1 MMPSVERL
9 RFNATVNKALELS
22 AELPPIAGNPEIWL
36 SAHLVACTLFPKL
49 KGSMTSTI
57 FKRSRGGLLRARAQS
72 IIIEDRPWREDAIV
86 PIQFWSSDDPKD
98 ENCNW
103 TTGDFE
109 TRVDSAVIQAF
120 GVAFYRPDLEASFP
134 MAKFDPAEAMP
145 FAILPSRS
153 TKGGRP
159 PADHWDELWVEICRQ
174 IYTGELV
181 PKRQSDV
188 LKAMQQW
195 CSDHGHSDAP
205 STLKPRAHRL
215 WNVVFSDEKKT

>member
-109 TRVDSAVIQAF
+109 TRVDSASSRLLEWHFI
-120 GVAFYRPDLEASFP
+120 DLTSRHHSQWRSS
-134 MAKFDPAEAMP
+134 
-145 FAILPSRS
+145 ILPRQCLLQYFPLAQLRAADLLQIIGTSFGSKFADRS
-153 TKGGRP
+153 TR
-159 PADHWDELWVEICRQ
+159 AN
-174 IYTGELV
+174 
-181 PKRQSDV
+181 
-188 LKAMQQW
+188 W
-195 CSDHGHSDAP
+195 CP
-205 STLKPRAHRL
+205 SASLM
-215 WNVVFSDEKKT
+215 F